1 MMEPKKRILI
11 VDDDEAVLFVLQETL
26 SKLREGYQVVSST
39 SGREAMEQ
47 LAKEP
52 CEVLVTDLRM
62 RDMDGVQLTEAVR
75 STSPGM
81 PVIWLTAYGCEGVHE
96 EITRLRVRRCI
107 NKPVRTSEIV
117 RAVREALGDAR
128 GSGSGEH
135 ERGGEGGKLS

>member
-1 MMEPKKRILI
+1 MESTKRILI
-11 VDDDEAVLFVLQETL
+11 VDDDEAVLFVLQETFSRL
-26 SKLREGYQVVSST
+26 DEGYQVVSST

-81 PVIWLTAYGCEGVHE
+81 PVIWLTAYGCENVQDE
-96 EITRLRVRRCI
+96 VARLRVRRCI

-117 RAVREALGDAR
+117 RAVRECLENPQACGGSEPAR
-128 GSGSGEH
+128 D
-135 ERGGEGGKLS
+135 GGCDP